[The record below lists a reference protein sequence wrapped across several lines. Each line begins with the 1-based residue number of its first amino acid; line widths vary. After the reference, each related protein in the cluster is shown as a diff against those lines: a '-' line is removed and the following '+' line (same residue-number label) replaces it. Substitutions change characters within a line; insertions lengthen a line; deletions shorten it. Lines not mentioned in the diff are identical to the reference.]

1 MKKPTPSKVIIAPNP
16 QKPKQEEVAP
26 DLTPVENA
34 PAPAQ
39 APAQQCPPPA
49 EEAAEEEE

>member
-34 PAPAQ
+34 PAPA
-39 APAQQCPPPA
+39 PAQCPPPA